1 MSKANPARQLT
12 RALAKRSS
20 GNQGAS
26 PSCYKPCAS
35 TQGLILRIWETLNW
49 PKTLQMAFLVVA
61 GGCVAALL
69 LVGLE
74 IAAHAMSS
82 QTAAWPVS
90 ITVTATVSFKAARR
104 RRR

>member
-1 MSKANPARQLT
+1 MSKANPARQST
-12 RALAKRSS
+12 RTSAKRSS
-20 GNQGAS
+20 RNQGVS

-35 TQGLILRIWETLNW
+35 TQDLVLRIWETLEW
-49 PKTLQMAFLVVA
+49 PKTLQLAFLVVV
-61 GGCVAALL
+61 GGFAAALF

-74 IAAHAMSS
+74 IVAHTMSG

-90 ITVTATVSFKAARR
+90 ITVTATVSYQTARR